1 MTGSWIGSVL
11 NLGALASALV
21 GGYLV
26 NRFGPKWTMISMVVP
41 FSIGYLLILLPYPLN
56 MDDVPSEV
64 LFIVGRFFIG
74 TLTVT
79 SCCLLNTVTL
89 RQVCRFFVIYE

>member
-1 MTGSWIGSVL
+1 MAGSWIGSVL

-64 LFIVGRFFIG
+64 LFIVGRFFVGKMDVVIRLTIG
-74 TLTVT
+74 FVT
-79 SCCLLNTVTL
+79 NEIEPRPPISS
-89 RQVCRFFVIYE
+89 

>member
-1 MTGSWIGSVL
+1 MAGSWIGSVL

-74 TLTVT
+74 KMDVVVMLTIGFVT
-79 SCCLLNTVTL
+79 NEIEPRPPISS
-89 RQVCRFFVIYE
+89 